1 MRWKIQPASSLNLIG
16 QGINFMAIIRK
27 QNKKREQVVLSKED
41 NTANIMELAKGLG
54 LGTIPFEVDEFIRH
68 LGVRIRREAMN
79 DDVSGYL
86 RYIDGTWVIG
96 VNNLHHPRRQRF
108 TLAHELAHYVL
119 HKKSSGEFVDK
130 VLFRSLS
137 TDSPYERE
145 ANEFAANILMPEGEF
160 RQFAQSV
167 SKKIEDIAEHFDV
180 SALAV
185 RLRAKNLNFAG
196 HGL

>member
-1 MRWKIQPASSLNLIG
+1 
-16 QGINFMAIIRK
+16 
-27 QNKKREQVVLSKED
+27 
-41 NTANIMELAKGLG
+41 MELAKRIG
-54 LGTIPFEVDEFIRH
+54 LGTVPFEIDEFIRH

-86 RYIDGTWVIG
+86 KYVDGTWVIG

-119 HKKSSGEFVDK
+119 HKNSSGEFVDK
-130 VLFRSLS
+130 VLFRSLNAE
-137 TDSPYERE
+137 SPKERE
-145 ANEFAANILMPEGEF
+145 ANEFAAKLLMPDEEF
-160 RQFAQSV
+160 RQFVQND
-167 SKKIEDIAEHFDV
+167 SKIIEDIAEHFDV

-185 RLRAKNLNFAG
+185 KLRAKNLGFAG